1 MRRGGRRRQWITTA
15 DAAVSCPDGRWGRR
29 RTRVTECWAVL
40 RAEDVYTSMLRGPEP
55 VAAGSHGN
63 LTWAPG
69 GRSFTADFEIRE
81 NRLWRHGRVF
91 LRCSRCSRLAT
102 RLYLPTDTAWL
113 ACRQCWGLT
122 YPSRTHNNYRDG
134 GGGLL
139 ACLGASHRIMA
150 QMQTESERDRRREAS
165 IERWAERR
173 DIVRRKAR
181 AAKRRQATQVPHS
194 PHV

>member
-1 MRRGGRRRQWITTA
+1 
-15 DAAVSCPDGRWGRR
+15 
-29 RTRVTECWAVL
+29 
-40 RAEDVYTSMLRGPEP
+40 
-55 VAAGSHGN
+55 
-63 LTWAPG
+63 
-69 GRSFTADFEIRE
+69 
-81 NRLWRHGRVF
+81 
-91 LRCSRCSRLAT
+91 
-102 RLYLPTDTAWL
+102 LYLPTDTAWL

-150 QMQTESERDRRREAS
+150 QMQTESECDRRREAS

-173 DIVRRKAR
+173 DILTRKAR